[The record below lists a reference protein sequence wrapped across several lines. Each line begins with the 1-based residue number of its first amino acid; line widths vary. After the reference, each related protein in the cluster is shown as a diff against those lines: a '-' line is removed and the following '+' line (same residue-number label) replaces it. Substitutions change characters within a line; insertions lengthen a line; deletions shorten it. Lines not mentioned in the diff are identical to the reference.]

1 MGIFL
6 GVMLIQKDSTRY
18 HLLELTALCG
28 EFPADQLY
36 RLIPSSSY
44 AEKVI
49 TQLKSEKLLRV
60 HYRDKLRGYRLTKR
74 SKEYLLQEAP
84 KRFALYLTGNADTNQ
99 IRSEKS
105 RRLRLHLR
113 AEGYLT
119 LFHAGI
125 PVFPDEKPDLFLPGY
140 KAGIWNVRSYPL
152 FYSAREIKR
161 LGDDTTKI
169 RNSRCMGIVL
179 TSECVF
185 AIYNTGNALMKWE
198 YRTEIRVNA
207 FLQQYL
213 SGNPYPGIPKVRA
226 IMLGRDMDMAY
237 RLLTSTGGH
246 KKAFFSLDT
255 SYEHFHYVPNTPE
268 GELLLKVLCSPIIK
282 KKLNQLLRSDLLPPD
297 RQLAI
302 EHDALT
308 SEKDVV
314 LFAYDFDMLRI
325 NKFNTALKL
334 FGRRGVLIAFDF
346 QLPVLK
352 AFLGEDLQ
360 YSSIDLLK
368 FKRGFLHGP

>member
-1 MGIFL
+1 
-6 GVMLIQKDSTRY
+6 MLILKDSARY

-36 RLIPSSSY
+36 RLISSSSY

-74 SKEYLLQEAP
+74 SKEYLLQESP
-84 KRFALYLTGNADTNQ
+84 KRFAVYLTGNTDTNQ

-119 LFHAGI
+119 LLHAGI
-125 PVFPDEKPDLFLPGY
+125 PVFPDEKPDLFLPGH
-140 KAGIWNVRSYPL
+140 KSGTPLQSLPL
-152 FYSAREIKR
+152 FYSAREMKR
-161 LGDDTTKI
+161 LGDDATKI
-169 RNSRCMGIVL
+169 RNSRCMGVL
-179 TSECVF
+179 LSSDC
-185 AIYNTGNALMKWE
+185 AYSIYNTGNTLMKWE

-213 SGNPYPGIPKVRA
+213 AGNPYSGLPQIRA

-237 RLLTSTGGH
+237 RLLTSTGGR
-246 KKAFFSLDT
+246 KKSLFTLDT
-255 SYEHFHYVPNTPE
+255 SFEHFHYVPNTSK
-268 GELLLKVLCSPIIK
+268 GELLLKILCSPLLQK
-282 KKLNQLLRSDLLPPD
+282 RLNNLLRSDLLPPD
-297 RQLAI
+297 RQLTI

-308 SEKDVV
+308 SKKDMV

-334 FGRRGVLIAFDF
+334 FGRSGVLIAFDF

-352 AFLGEDLQ
+352 AFLGENLR

-368 FKRGFLHGP
+368 FKRSFLHES

>member
-1 MGIFL
+1 MMQNIVMKKKVSYILALFLLLLLVIGIPTL
-6 GVMLIQKDSTRY
+6 CELLIQED
-18 HLLELTALCG
+18 
-28 EFPADQLY
+28 D
-36 RLIPSSSY
+36 
-44 AEKVI
+44 KVI
-49 TQLKSEKLLRV
+49 YWDGFVATEYHSGNGTINDPYIIETPSEFAYFAKMIEQGNNYENTYFKLIHANRIYCSCHAMMV
-60 HYRDKLRGYRLTKR
+60 G
-74 SKEYLLQEAP
+74 
-84 KRFALYLTGNADTNQ
+84 ALFIVPVKVDV
-99 IRSEKS
+99 RC
-105 RRLRLHLR
+105 
-113 AEGYLT
+113 
-119 LFHAGI
+119 GI
-125 PVFPDEKPDLFLPGY
+125 PRFGKEEFLV
-140 KAGIWNVRSYPL
+140 K
-152 FYSAREIKR
+152 IKEFIVVEGR
-161 LGDDTTKI
+161 DDTTKI

-226 IMLGRDMDMAY
+226 IMLGRNMDMAY

-268 GELLLKVLCSPIIK
+268 GELLLKVLCSPLLQ